1 MKFKKVS
8 QSDCA
13 CQYALVEEIERQERM
28 LLIDWLETHCP
39 DCYSLGDHHLFLTR
53 ENELFFELTFPTI

>member
-8 QSDCA
+8 QGERA
-13 CQYALVEEIERQERM
+13 CQYALVEDIERHERM
-28 LLIDWLETHCP
+28 RLIDWLETHCP
-39 DCYSLGDHHLFLTR
+39 ECYSLGDYYLFLTR